1 VRLSWSGF
9 QAGGQHVP
17 WSHVKLK
24 LNLKLSLLNP
34 SLNLDR
40 IRYELA
46 RAHPIGLSWTNARPW
61 AIGATP
67 HDGFVSR
74 RGARQS
80 SAGAI
85 AVCEVRASINSAPT
99 DLTTSNTVQSV

>member
-9 QAGGQHVP
+9 QASGQHVP
-17 WSHVKLK
+17 RSHVKLK
-24 LNLKLSLLNP
+24 PNLSLNLLNP
-34 SLNLDR
+34 SLNLNR

-46 RAHPIGLSWTNARPW
+46 RADPIVLSWTNARRW
-61 AIGATP
+61 DIRATT

-85 AVCEVRASINSAPT
+85 ALCEVRVSINSAPT
-99 DLTTSNTVQSV
+99 LARY

>member
-9 QAGGQHVP
+9 QAGGQYVP

-24 LNLKLSLLNP
+24 PNLNP
-34 SLNLDR
+34 RLPNLSLNLDR

-46 RAHPIGLSWTNARPW
+46 RVHSIGLSWTNARRW
-61 AIGATP
+61 KIGATT

-80 SAGAI
+80 NAGAI
-85 AVCEVRASINSAPT
+85 AVCEVHASINSAPT
-99 DLTTSNTVQSV
+99 DLTTSNIVQSM

>member
-17 WSHVKLK
+17 WSHAKLK
-24 LNLKLSLLNP
+24 LKLKPNLSLNLLNP

-61 AIGATP
+61 AIGATT
-67 HDGFVSR
+67 HDGFVSH

-85 AVCEVRASINSAPT
+85 AVCEVRASINSAPR
-99 DLTTSNTVQSV
+99 LT